1 MSSSI
6 TLGAYTLFPIKDAVS
21 AVPYSRDYISRLARE
36 GKVMSVQ
43 VNRQWYIEL
52 GSLRK
57 FYEQAQLEEL
67 ARKTYL
73 SEARRNE
80 LDVYEALN
88 GRLAEL
94 EVIRE
99 KGGVRS
105 VWKALVL
112 ITCGCLVGVLVQ
124 HVNSTFSPIEME
136 GLMAQSIG
144 AWSMGDFKTAEVA
157 TATPQWYDAPVVIE
171 TTSTLNFQDGI
182 VLFPA
187 GTNLDGQ
194 AVTELFSDEV
204 MVTMQNATSGVIEFS
219 GVNGTTTLPFLR
231 IPEEAEVVPVS
242 EVTP

>member
-6 TLGAYTLFPIKDAVS
+6 TLGSYTLFPIKDAVA
-21 AVPYSRDYISRLARE
+21 AVPYSRDYIARLARE

-52 GSLRK
+52 GSLRN
-57 FYEQAQLEEL
+57 FYENAQLEEL

-99 KGGVRS
+99 KGGVQS

-112 ITCGCLVGVLVQ
+112 ISCGCLVGLLVQ
-124 HVNSTFSPIEME
+124 QVNSTFTPNEFG

-144 AWSMGDFKTAEVA
+144 VMSLGEITTQEAAAPTA
-157 TATPQWYDAPVVIE
+157 QWYDEPAVVQ
-171 TTSTLNFQDGI
+171 TTTPLNFQDGI

-187 GTNLDGQ
+187 NTSLDD
-194 AVTELFSDEV
+194 ATVTELFSDP
-204 MVTMQNATSGVIEFS
+204 VTVKMQNATSGVVEFS
-219 GVNGTTTLPFLR
+219 GANGTTTLPFLR
-231 IPEEAEVVPVS
+231 IPADAD
-242 EVTP
+242 VTSPTGG